1 MIQIYKAMKN
11 LEKMKKI
18 PLLRVADMKLIKETH
33 SLLEKA
39 EMKLEEQ
46 AEMKLEEQAEQYCHW
61 LQQDGENSDC
71 WLVCDDKLFCLN
83 NGTPSENGMLFC
95 PYCGKNI
102 DEITYKEQFPDTED
116 DEDYEPKP
124 NYWGEY

>member
-33 SLLEKA
+33 SLLE
-39 EMKLEEQ
+39 Q

-71 WLVCDDKLFCLN
+71 WLACDDKLFCLN

-95 PYCGKNI
+95 PYCGKNLV
-102 DEITYKEQFPDTED
+102 DITYEEQFPKTSEED
-116 DEDYEPKP
+116 DGI
-124 NYWGEY
+124 W